1 MRWTA
6 SKDLLKYYEK
16 LKIKSIELTPFV
28 AHRIRDGR
36 IWDLVSEIIIEK
48 WSFKDKVLESG
59 DVSKILLKRISKI
72 LAGITIDKIKKETK
86 NKVSDK
92 VILYDKVMYR

>member
-1 MRWTA
+1 M
-6 SKDLLKYYEK
+6 EQ

-59 DVSKILLKRISKI
+59 GVSKILLKMISRV
-72 LAGITIDKIKKETK
+72 LADIVQDKIKGKSRYDISK
-86 NKVSDK
+86 F
-92 VILYDKVMYR
+92 ILYDKVMYG